1 MKTRQLILSIVFA
14 LTVPVMAKTDMIAED
29 EAPRPKNE
37 GTAGPSPATAA
48 QANPTLTVVDQ
59 SRIAVQV
66 RAKEIVASGVSPG
79 TDVYLFGG
87 LQVGRGF
94 YSTLLTVDLT
104 ASDDDHDG
112 IVTFAYPEGIP
123 LRSVWVAV
131 DQRNGDIGAG
141 VPSGYTLRM
150 TSVPP
155 GAWKRKSGAAIDAL
169 AIEHK
174 ALEYLVVHPGQGVWR
189 WQADQGS
196 KRDED
201 GLDDNVV
208 TISPARMRRAG
219 KGSPAA
225 PAAFAAGGVV
235 VAIDPFSLEVL
246 TSRVPQ

>member
-1 MKTRQLILSIVFA
+1 MNTTFYNRVCASA
-14 LTVPVMAKTDMIAED
+14 LFTALALLLPLR
-29 EAPRPKNE
+29 EA
-37 GTAGPSPATAA
+37 SA
-48 QANPTLTVVDQ
+48 QANPARSAAGQ

-66 RAKEIVASGVSPG
+66 SAKEIVASGVSPG

-87 LQVGRGF
+87 LQVGQGF
-94 YSTLLTVDLT
+94 YSTLMTVDHM

-112 IVTFAYPEGIP
+112 VVRFAYPKGVP
-123 LRSVWVAV
+123 LRSVWIAV
-131 DQRNGDIGAG
+131 DQRNGDVGAG

-174 ALEYLVVHPGQGVWR
+174 ALEYLLVHPGRGVWR

-208 TISPARMRRAG
+208 TISPARMRRVV
-219 KGSPAA
+219 KGSHADPGT
-225 PAAFAAGGVV
+225 FASGGVL

-246 TSRVPQ
+246 SSRVPH